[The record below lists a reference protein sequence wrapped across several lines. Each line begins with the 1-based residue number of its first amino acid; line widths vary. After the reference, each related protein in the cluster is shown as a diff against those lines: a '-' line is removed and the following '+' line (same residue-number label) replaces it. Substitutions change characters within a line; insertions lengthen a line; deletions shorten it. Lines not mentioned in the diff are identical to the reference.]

1 MRIHEE
7 VRKMPFSPIRAWTQR
22 LHDLG
27 PRAELTLGE
36 PVQST
41 DPRIGEAAAAA
52 LRQGLTHYPPAAGLK
67 SLRELLAEREQA
79 QRGWQFRPEQILIT
93 DGAQEALAV
102 CCLGLLNPGDEV
114 LVTDPGYPGT
124 LSALALA
131 SATPV
136 FFPLDAQQEALAVCC
151 LGLLNPGDEVLVT
164 DPGYPGT
171 LSALALASATPVFF
185 PLDAQGQ
192 PEFAAMERAVSVKT
206 RAILVASPN
215 NPTGQIL
222 SAAAW
227 TQLAALAEKQ
237 DLALIVDAAYE
248 QLSWKPL
255 NFKALRPCR
264 HRVIFI
270 GSFSK
275 TYAMTGWRLGWI
287 SAPRR
292 WGEALLKTHQA
303 LVSGVAG
310 FVQQAACTALT
321 LPVDPWRQ
329 TVAEQSEYSWQRLNE
344 IGLTCPQPE
353 GSFYCFPSIV
363 STGLTSEQFALKL
376 AEQAG
381 VAVLPGTLFGQHGA
395 GHVRLSVCTDW
406 QTLDWALDQIEKWIK
421 ADG

>member
-7 VRKMPFSPIRAWTQR
+7 VRKMPLSPIRAWTQR

-36 PVQST
+36 PAQST

-67 SLRELLAEREQA
+67 SLRELLAEREKA
-79 QRGWQFRPEQILIT
+79 QRGWRFHPEQILIT
-93 DGAQEALAV
+93 DGA
-102 CCLGLLNPGDEV
+102 
-114 LVTDPGYPGT
+114 
-124 LSALALA
+124 
-131 SATPV
+131 
-136 FFPLDAQQEALAVCC
+136 QEALAVCC

-395 GHVRLSVCTDW
+395 GHVRLSVCTDR

>member
-1 MRIHEE
+1 M
-7 VRKMPFSPIRAWTQR
+7 
-22 LHDLG
+22 
-27 PRAELTLGE
+27 
-36 PVQST
+36 
-41 DPRIGEAAAAA
+41 
-52 LRQGLTHYPPAAGLK
+52 THYPPAAGLK
-67 SLRELLAEREQA
+67 SLRELLAEREKA
-79 QRGWQFRPEQILIT
+79 QRGWRFRPEQILIT
-93 DGAQEALAV
+93 DGA
-102 CCLGLLNPGDEV
+102 
-114 LVTDPGYPGT
+114 
-124 LSALALA
+124 
-131 SATPV
+131 
-136 FFPLDAQQEALAVCC
+136 QEALAVCC

-222 SAAAW
+222 SAATW
-227 TQLAALAEKQ
+227 TQLAALAEKH

-329 TVAEQSEYSWQRLNE
+329 TVAEQSGHSWQRLNE

-353 GSFYCFPSIV
+353 GI
-363 STGLTSEQFALKL
+363 
-376 AEQAG
+376 
-381 VAVLPGTLFGQHGA
+381 
-395 GHVRLSVCTDW
+395 
-406 QTLDWALDQIEKWIK
+406 
-421 ADG
+421 